1 MEEISQEVVRS
12 LDRLGR
18 IIIPQSIRNKMGWG
32 EGTKLEIFIG
42 DYTDKNLIM
51 RGFTPTCTLCR
62 VQSENLQEV
71 EKGYVCLQCAKKIQ
85 LGK

>member
-1 MEEISQEVVRS
+1 MEDTKQEVVRS

-18 IIIPQSIRNKMGWG
+18 LIIPQSIRNAMEWG

-42 DYTDKNLIM
+42 DYTEKNLII

-62 VQSENLQEV
+62 AQSENLQEV
-71 EKGYVCLQCAKKIQ
+71 EKGYICPQCAKKIQ
-85 LGK
+85 